1 MNILKYSISLVI
13 LLKFAIASESGV
25 LKEDVIEALEE
36 EVFKSIKRDLRKWA
50 RRTDLFDHVV
60 TKECRVYFWIH
71 QIKLTARTD
80 ALLLHCSSRDLIWL
94 MKC

>member
-13 LLKFAIASESGV
+13 LLKCAIASESGV

-36 EVFKSIKRDLRKWA
+36 EGFESIKRDWEKVA
-50 RRTDLFDHVV
+50 RRNDLFDHVV
-60 TKECRVYFWIH
+60 TKNVEFITGFINQVEG
-71 QIKLTARTD
+71 ANN